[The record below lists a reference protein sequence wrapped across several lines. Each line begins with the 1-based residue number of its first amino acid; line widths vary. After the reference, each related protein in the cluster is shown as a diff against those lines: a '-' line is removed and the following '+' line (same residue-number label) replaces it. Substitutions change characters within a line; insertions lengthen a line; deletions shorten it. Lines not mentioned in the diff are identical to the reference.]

1 MKIQFSPLFRNS
13 LLMFALVA
21 LSFGASA
28 QIFDSNAIEPHTGQ
42 AAEKPMT
49 RFLDYE
55 VYTCLKPPMFGG
67 FTFHSLTLKL
77 NNQNQHNK

>member
-1 MKIQFSPLFRNS
+1 MKIQFGPLFRNS

-28 QIFDSNAIEPHTGQ
+28 QIFGSNAIEPHAGQ
-42 AAEKPMT
+42 AADKPMT

-55 VYTCLKPPMFGG
+55 VYTFLKPPLLDG
-67 FTFHSLTLKL
+67 FTFHSSIFTF
-77 NNQNQHNK
+77 NNQNKHNI